1 MQIADYAAQQTGDFY
16 DGLSLALE
24 AMLISPDFIF
34 IADRAEADPD
44 APGQQRLDAYSLASR
59 LSFLLWN
66 APPDDVLLKKR
77 KQVFSILRKVWLG
90 QWIECSAARVL
101 NQASGRS
108 LMI

>member
-1 MQIADYAAQQTGDFY
+1 MLRSKPVFLH
-16 DGLSLALE
+16 GLSLALE
-24 AMLISPDFIF
+24 ALLISPDFIS
-34 IADRAEADPD
+34 ADCAEADPD
-44 APGQQRLDAYSLASR
+44 APSAALDAYSLASR

-66 APPDDVLLKKR
+66 ALPDDVLLQEAE
-77 KQVFSILRKVWLG
+77 QVFSILSKVWLG